1 MLAHYATLAESVVSL
16 LPVLQSAE
24 TGRVIAFSCN
34 SVVYA
39 YPHMAP
45 FTAAKAAIE
54 TFMRCVA
61 HEYSDQKI
69 ATTTVALPTV
79 LTPKVKKAKRH
90 GDHANYLT
98 PDDVAA
104 VVLREIEV
112 LSVRDG

>member
-1 MLAHYATLAESVVSL
+1 MRIRIWL
-16 LPVLQSAE
+16 
-24 TGRVIAFSCN
+24 R
-34 SVVYA
+34 
-39 YPHMAP
+39 

-104 VVLREIEV
+104 VVLREIESSPYV
-112 LSVRDG
+112 TGNVVRMIRYSDTFYGMGYLQRNPPET